1 MCRGTWGG
9 WGRPQHTER
18 SKRSGEHAQKATT
31 EKDFWRGNPT
41 RTQGIPLQSWGA
53 EAGVGENRPPHI
65 LSELPPQAAQADG
78 LSPMLWGEGGGA
90 VFHGRSVCCYASTT
104 FALT

>member
-1 MCRGTWGG
+1 MCV
-9 WGRPQHTER
+9 
-18 SKRSGEHAQKATT
+18 GEHGEGGDVLSTRREARGVESTLKRRRPR
-31 EKDFWRGNPT
+31 KIFWRGNPT
-41 RTQGIPLQSWGA
+41 WTQGIPLQSWGA
-53 EAGVGENRPPHI
+53 EAGVGENRPHI